1 MKGGIVIML
10 TALKVLL
17 ANNYS
22 KHGIKVI
29 LAGDEEVAH
38 YLSNA
43 SETILAESKGA
54 SAAFNFETGFLD
66 QGVVTRRKGRYEFTM
81 EAYGRGA
88 HVGNDPQSGRS
99 AIIELMHKGL
109 DIEALTDFDK
119 GINFNVGLFEG
130 GTVSNAVPDYAKLTC
145 DTRYTDYAYWKKYC
159 PNCRL
164 LRLSNTFPIPKPF
177 SRLLRNSNPWT
188 RFPAQ
193 PLCSN

>member
-1 MKGGIVIML
+1 ML
-10 TALKVLL
+10 WR
-17 ANNYS
+17 
-22 KHGIKVI
+22 
-29 LAGDEEVAH
+29 
-38 YLSNA
+38 
-43 SETILAESKGA
+43 
-54 SAAFNFETGFLD
+54 AFNFETGFLD

-164 LRLSNTFPIPKPF
+164 SRLSNTFPIPKPF